1 MQLVIF
7 GIAEGA
13 TTIIAASIP
22 VLRALIRE
30 GKAPSSPPPVELDH
44 IDDKIPLRRES
55 RATDTATTPRT
66 RDGSIAEL
74 DEGDI
79 GEVRSLPE
87 ARSIGL

>member
-30 GKAPSSPPPVELDH
+30 GKAPSSPPRVELDH
-44 IDDKIPLRRES
+44 IDDKVPLRRES
-55 RATDTATTPRT
+55 RAKEATGGT
-66 RDGSIAEL
+66 RDESVAEL
-74 DEGDI
+74 DGPVI
-79 GEVRSLPE
+79 GEARSLPE
-87 ARSIGL
+87 VRSAER

>member
-30 GKAPSSPPPVELDH
+30 GKAPSSPPPLELNH
-44 IDDKIPLRRES
+44 IDDKVPLRRGS
-55 RATDTATTPRT
+55 RATQATART
-66 RDGSIAEL
+66 RDGSVAETDG
-74 DEGDI
+74 DEL

-87 ARSIGL
+87 ARSPGR